1 MAISRSWRPHPVD
14 GPFRAQ
20 VGDIGELN
28 QVFSDAFTE
37 RYRRDGMVG
46 VRVPFLNSIIWRYAI
61 EDAANGAMLWRDERG
76 RLVAFN
82 IAHRSGTEGWM
93 GPLAVRTEFQGNG
106 TGKEIVTRGIDW
118 LKAEGATTIGLET
131 MPRTMDNIG
140 FYSRLGFVPGRL
152 TVTTTLEAPQGD
164 SVVQVLGRLSPQ
176 ARDDAIAECQALVHE
191 LIPGYDYSREIRLT
205 HELSLA
211 RRSCC
216 PMAVASP
223 GTRSRILLR
232 WWKAA
237 RARNC
242 EFSSWCSTTRR
253 GFPRCSR
260 RSATSP
266 GATAPAE
273 SPFVCKASSTRYISD
288 SSPSV
293 AMCAGRIC
301 ACRSRSSP
309 RRDHAGARV
318 VQLGDLSGRA
328 TGVPVLSAWRARCRR
343 GRRSP
348 ITPAP
353 RAVW

>member
-46 VRVPFLNSIIWRYAI
+46 VRVPFLNSTIWRYAI

-140 FYSRLGFVPGRL
+140 FYSRLGFMPGRL

-164 SVVQVLGRLSPQ
+164 SVVHVLGRLSPQ
-176 ARDDAIAECQALVHE
+176 ARDDAIAECHALVHE

-205 HELSLA
+205 HELSLGDTILLSHGGRIAGYALAHTAPLVEGRAREELRVLKLVLDDESRFPALLKAIGDFA
-211 RRSCC
+211 RRN
-216 PMAVASP
+216 
-223 GTRSRILLR
+223 GTRRIAIRVQGEFNSVYQRLIALGGHVRWTDLR
-232 WWKAA
+232 MSLAEFAEA
-237 RARNC
+237 RP
-242 EFSSWCSTTRR
+242 RR
-253 GFPRCSR
+253 G
-260 RSATSP
+260 
-266 GATAPAE
+266 
-273 SPFVCKASSTRYISD
+273 
-288 SSPSV
+288 
-293 AMCAGRIC
+293 
-301 ACRSRSSP
+301 
-309 RRDHAGARV
+309 
-318 VQLGDLSGRA
+318 L
-328 TGVPVLSAWRARCRR
+328 VLSNWE
-343 GRRSP
+343 
-348 ITPAP
+348 I
-353 RAVW
+353 